1 MLGFYEH
8 LGELKEA
15 MHGNSESFSEAFF
28 KNYISKC
35 STNEWYISKQNFIDD
50 E

>member
-8 LGELKEA
+8 LGKLEEA

-28 KNYISKC
+28 KAISL
-35 STNEWYISKQNFIDD
+35 SALQTNDIAMNQILKS
-50 E
+50 

>member
-1 MLGFYEH
+1 MYPLVKYMGRMLGFYEH

-35 STNEWYISKQNFIDD
+35 STNE
-50 E
+50 